1 MPSNTDCALR
11 YWEPSALSLF
21 MMLFFPLPSSVPASS
36 PTPPGMRPPIS
47 SASLWTRP
55 PSALGTTRPLPLMP
69 RHPQLALGPFETPSL
84 RPRIGNPATI
94 PPPGEQTPLVP
105 TTLAKPT
112 PETGP
117 PPRPSGAGAHSL
129 LGALPL
135 SPPAP
140 LPTLLPPANPPLTAA
155 THEAG
160 RTPAATTTP
169 ARIPAALDPGVAPA
183 PPPPVEVDSPA
194 DLSRFGGRLSFFA
207 PAWVAAPQSVRT
219 IVSRGFHWTWLDRP
233 PRLRPPTFTQ
243 SLPDLTLPV
252 QDWVTK
258 GVVYPVPHQPCFQ
271 SRIFTVPRPDGRPPP
286 HHNRLVAPQ
295 SVYPRPTVPPRQSLH
310 ARPSPPASSSHGVVG
325 HFRGLHT
332 HPHPPQPS
340 SIPGF
345 LLQQPTLLLSGSP
358 IRPQRGT
365 LHIYQSPGLAPPY
378 PPHPGDQCPRLPR
391 RHCPLAPLPRRSPP
405 ARRSNGRETLGHGLS
420 GQPPE
425 VSAGTPDI
433 PPVAGHPLACA
444 DRTLAGVPGHP
455 GQNPAVYP
463 PASSKRPHHPPA
475 LGGSGGPH
483 QLRVP
488 GAQPLEGLPPASDC
502 GSVTRL
508 SPGPRRFSSHSP
520 VPPPGLTVLDGS
532 PHLGLCSPIPSDSS
546 PPVPLDRRLSLGMG
560 CTSPPASHSS
570 RPLGSSGGNRSHQRA
585 RASGSPPGHHDF
597 QPVVL
602 PPCRVYG
609 QRDGSVRVDAP
620 LYSLPPLTGGTQNP
634 LTRHGQTTG
643 VCSSPPHSHLPQCG
657 GGRSEPAR
665 TAQHGV
671 DVTSGGLPSGP
682 SLGRSPSG
690 RSPGLSNELSSSA
703 VGLPIPSPGCSGLQ
717 LSQFRLERLRQ
728 HLRVSAS
735 RADSHTAPTHPRL
748 QRPSCAG
755 GSLGP
760 PRSLVAL
767 SPPARSGPPPSAD
780 DPVPTLRTRPGLP
793 QVGDLRTLDRISFL
807 RRALLASRPAA
818 VVDTL
823 LASYRPSS
831 QRQQEV
837 AWTAFRRW
845 LPLDRSTVTKD
856 DVLAFLQ
863 HLFSTRSLPLVPSL
877 ITVQPYNGP
886 WRRPSRWISPTPIS
900 PALPQAFFTSA
911 PRFPLT
917 SPSGTSQRLSIFTN
931 RLTISPAPLVCY
943 FLKPFFSQPWP
954 LATGVRSWPISPAGP
969 LSTRDRLLLYPF
981 SLVFCLKIRLLPAV
995 PLLFLFLPFP
1005 PIPLSALSRPCA
1017 YFSVAPPPGTTR
1029 ISSL

>member
-1 MPSNTDCALR
+1 
-11 YWEPSALSLF
+11 
-21 MMLFFPLPSSVPASS
+21 ML
-36 PTPPGMRPPIS
+36 PIQDFH
-47 SASLWTRP
+47 
-55 PSALGTTRPLPLMP
+55 G
-69 RHPQLALGPFETPSL
+69 
-84 RPRIGNPATI
+84 AT
-94 PPPGEQTPLVP
+94 
-105 TTLAKPT
+105 
-112 PETGP
+112 
-117 PPRPSGAGAHSL
+117 SGW
-129 LGALPL
+129 
-135 SPPAP
+135 
-140 LPTLLPPANPPLTAA
+140 A
-155 THEAG
+155 T
-160 RTPAATTTP
+160 
-169 ARIPAALDPGVAPA
+169 
-183 PPPPVEVDSPA
+183 
-194 DLSRFGGRLSFFA
+194 
-207 PAWVAAPQSVRT
+207 
-219 IVSRGFHWTWLDRP
+219 
-233 PRLRPPTFTQ
+233 
-243 SLPDLTLPV
+243 
-252 QDWVTK
+252 
-258 GVVYPVPHQPCFQ
+258 
-271 SRIFTVPRPDGRPPP
+271 PP

-310 ARPSPPASSSHGVVG
+310 ARPSPPAPSSHGVVG

-340 SIPGF
+340 SVPGF
-345 LLQQPTLLLSGSP
+345 LLQQPALLLSGSP

-433 PPVAGHPLACA
+433 PPVARHPLACA

-475 LGGSGGPH
+475 LGGTGGPH

-502 GSVTRL
+502 RSVTRL
-508 SPGPRRFSSHSP
+508 PPGPRRLSSHSP

-532 PHLGLCSPIPSDSS
+532 PHLGLCSPIPSDPS

-570 RPLGSSGGNRSHQRA
+570 RPLGSSGGNSSHQRA

-620 LYSLPPLTGGTQNP
+620 PYSLPPLTGGTQNP

-657 GGRSEPAR
+657 SGRSEPAR

-671 DVTSGGLPSGP
+671 DVTPRGLPSGP
-682 SLGRSPSG
+682 SLGGSPSG

-755 GSLGP
+755 SSLGP

-780 DPVPTLRTRPGLP
+780 DPIPTLRTRPGLP

-837 AWTAFRRW
+837 ASTAFRRW

-863 HLFSTRSLPLVPSL
+863 HLFSTRSLAPSTL
-877 ITVQPYNGP
+877 LNY
-886 WRRPSRWISPTPIS
+886 RA
-900 PALPQAFFTSA
+900 ALQ
-911 PRFPLT
+911 
-917 SPSGTSQRLSIFTN
+917 
-931 RLTISPAPLVCY
+931 
-943 FLKPFFSQPWP
+943 WP
-954 LATGVRSWPISPAGP
+954 LEEAFSVDFSHPDFSRFATGLFHLRPPVPPDVPQWDLSAAVHFYGQVDHLTCSP
-969 LSTRDRLLLYPF
+969 RLLLFKTLFLTALASGNRCSELAHISRRAIVDQGSSITLPLLPRF
-981 SLVFCLKIRLLPAV
+981 LFKNQTASRCPPPISFPTFPTNPSVCPVETLRVFLRRTSAWDHKDFLFVNPVSHASLVASRINYWLVRAILAADVGNSVVRAHDMRKFAFSVNWARRADMSHIIKHGFWSSVHPFLTNYLT
-995 PLLFLFLPFP
+995 PLEGPFP
-1005 PIPLSALSRPCA
+1005 DCVAAGSR
-1017 YFSVAPPPGTTR
+1017 V
-1029 ISSL
+1029 